1 MESQIVSQSS
11 PCCPSTENKPN
22 CKCPEGWTCTIT
34 KTEPS
39 KVGKPYAK
47 CGGSVKQLCNRK
59 VDTSGAKVFCECA
72 EGWSCVVSKT
82 DGPEAGKTYFECGEV
97 KIIRRNRRTNRRAN
111 LQLIS
116 KATPTLNQFFFLPM
130 AAPNLLHF
138 ATTTNSNLNFQI
150 PTINIKHDR
159 SNFHT
164 VRTTIISISAL
175 ETFDLQEHV
184 LNPNPPP
191 TTIDV
196 PAVEA
201 VPATDTTPAVAAVPA
216 TTAVNPDYTTWKKRD
231 RFTLTKGSMSM
242 IEYLEKKRSISDSL
256 AATLHPIPD
265 EDLISYILNGLD
277 VSYGPFITAFMMKTE
292 SLTIDDLTGFL
303 LQEEARLEQEHLRL
317 TLPQQSSTTALNV
330 HRSNPRHQNPQAS
343 NSSNNYRNYNQKKS
357 RPTCQLCSKLGHEAI
372 DCWQRGNQVDFPSR
386 KPNPRNNQRQAHL
399 AHQPNPS
406 TTIDPAWY
414 FDTGATDHVTP
425 DITKLNIAEPYNGDD
440 KLQVGNGNHLNISH
454 VGSSVLP
461 NLKLPNVLLVPDLTK
476 SLLSV
481 PKLTE
486 DNNVSMEFFPKTC
499 SVKTLQGQT
508 ILRGDKHHGL
518 YLCEPLNTFVSL
530 PSAIHS
536 KTRISLHGGIGV
548 LAHPH

>member
-1 MESQIVSQSS
+1 
-11 PCCPSTENKPN
+11 
-22 CKCPEGWTCTIT
+22 
-34 KTEPS
+34 
-39 KVGKPYAK
+39 
-47 CGGSVKQLCNRK
+47 
-59 VDTSGAKVFCECA
+59 
-72 EGWSCVVSKT
+72 
-82 DGPEAGKTYFECGEV
+82 
-97 KIIRRNRRTNRRAN
+97 
-111 LQLIS
+111 
-116 KATPTLNQFFFLPM
+116 M

-150 PTINIKHDR
+150 PTINIKLDR
-159 SNFHT
+159 SNFILW
-164 VRTTIISISAL
+164 RTTIISAL

-231 RFTLTKGSMSM
+231 RFVLLWLKSTLSDHALAMVALATSSRLAWITLETSFQAQTRASRMQLKTQLQTLTKGSMSM

-277 VSYGPFITAFMMKTE
+277 VSYGPFITGLHDEILNRRTNRRAN
-292 SLTIDDLTGFL
+292 
-303 LQEEARLEQEHLRL
+303 LQLISKATP
-317 TLPQQSSTTALNV
+317 TLN
-330 HRSNPRHQNPQAS
+330 
-343 NSSNNYRNYNQKKS
+343 
-357 RPTCQLCSKLGHEAI
+357 
-372 DCWQRGNQVDFPSR
+372 QRGNQVDFPSR

-508 ILRGDKHHGL
+508 ILRGDKHHSL
-518 YLCEPLNTFVSL
+518 YRL
-530 PSAIHS
+530 PPHS
-536 KTRISLHGGIGV
+536 FRQSPRAFHSSRISLHG
-548 LAHPH
+548 